1 MQTYVEE
8 YTDFMTNVR
17 HKALNTVESYKRDVT
32 QYITYLN
39 NSGVMDLSATTKGEL
54 DGIQDARVAAFFLC
68 VYDSERNGKN
78 RSDVKP
84 RSAAC

>member
-39 NSGVMDLSATTKGEL
+39 NSGVKDLSATTKTTVLSYLLTLQKEGRASSTVSRTL
-54 DGIQDARVAAFFLC
+54 ASL
-68 VYDSERNGKN
+68 
-78 RSDVKP
+78 RSFYVFMIKF
-84 RSAAC
+84 